1 MKIFYDE
8 EVGGGSIA
16 NINAL
21 WQNSS
26 YATIDDKCIDNNRFP
41 YIAGYKNAADIVVKE
56 SINNPLKDIYVY
68 PIVFMYRQYLELLF
82 KNIYLLY
89 EQDKNKHRSFIKKVN
104 HSLKD
109 IFDECRPLI
118 EKYYSDKNL
127 DNCCSLLEFD
137 SSMSHIYIENRNPQK
152 LISIEEIEG
161 FINDFNTIDSNS
173 FNFRYDFEKSLEKT
187 IKTPKSI
194 DLKELYIMIE
204 RIDEVF
210 FITYNGI

>member
-1 MKIFYDE
+1 MKIFYNK
-8 EVGGGSIA
+8 EVRGDSIA

-21 WQNSS
+21 WQNSL
-26 YATIDDKCIDNNRFP
+26 YATIDDKCIDNKRFS
-41 YIAGYKNAADIVVKE
+41 YIEGYKSAADIVVKE
-56 SINNPLKDIYVY
+56 SIDNPLKDIYVY

-89 EQDKNKHRSFIKKVN
+89 EKDENKHRSFIKKVG

-109 IFDECRPLI
+109 IFNECRPLI
-118 EKYYSDKNL
+118 EQYYSDKNL
-127 DNCCSLLEFD
+127 DNSCSYLKFD
-137 SSMSHIYIENRNPQK
+137 SSMSSIYIKNRNPSK
-152 LISIEEIEG
+152 MISIEEIAE
-161 FINDFNTIDSNS
+161 FINDFDTMDPNS

-194 DLKELYIMIE
+194 DLKELYIMTE

-210 FITYNGI
+210 FITYNGV